1 MLKQWLLSGDL
12 TSRGEL
18 QNLNLQQSQQA
29 ILHINRRARVSQGRN
44 SDQALLHFP
53 QMCSQLA
60 ALQAGQH
67 SQDWEFPVIPRS
79 IPTGRACGVSVRL
92 LSESHVAFSCLFSAW
107 DPRCPHKTLP
117 LGILHIPSALQAH
130 QTMVINRR
138 IQPLSTPHI
147 KSETLYHG
155 KILHLFS
162 CPFVFKSRP
171 STLPPPN
178 SSAKCYAALVLHS
191 FSKSHDRQL
200 VPHIKLFLHPQCPVM

>member
-1 MLKQWLLSGDL
+1 
-12 TSRGEL
+12 
-18 QNLNLQQSQQA
+18 
-29 ILHINRRARVSQGRN
+29 
-44 SDQALLHFP
+44 
-53 QMCSQLA
+53 MCSQLA

-79 IPTGRACGVSVRL
+79 IPAGRACGVSARL

-155 KILHLFS
+155 RILHLYLLSLCLQVKALHFASSKFFS
-162 CPFVFKSRP
+162 QMPRSPC
-171 STLPPPN
+171 
-178 SSAKCYAALVLHS
+178 SSLL
-191 FSKSHDRQL
+191 L
-200 VPHIKLFLHPQCPVM
+200 